1 MLKLEVYLLLLMK
14 IYDVSLIYF
23 LMHKRIS
30 KMLKLFEYL
39 ISENQLRENVSNNE
53 QIDNR

>member
-1 MLKLEVYLLLLMK
+1 MLKLEVYLILLMK

-23 LMHKRIS
+23 LMHKHIS